1 MSKKQVI
8 ELEWFSVDEK
18 LPDVS
23 KSCLIKLDNN
33 WVLFDCYYNKY
44 WYSLE
49 YSLHN
54 YSGRKVIEW
63 CYLPLFSYAQDI
75 SVDLDS
81 SCEVDDDG
89 SVILTEDKLT
99 ELVNEVDNVRVK

>member
-33 WVLFDCYYNKY
+33 WVLFDCYY
-44 WYSLE
+44 
-49 YSLHN
+49 
-54 YSGRKVIEW
+54 R
-63 CYLPLFSYAQDI
+63 
-75 SVDLDS
+75 
-81 SCEVDDDG
+81 
-89 SVILTEDKLT
+89 
-99 ELVNEVDNVRVK
+99 